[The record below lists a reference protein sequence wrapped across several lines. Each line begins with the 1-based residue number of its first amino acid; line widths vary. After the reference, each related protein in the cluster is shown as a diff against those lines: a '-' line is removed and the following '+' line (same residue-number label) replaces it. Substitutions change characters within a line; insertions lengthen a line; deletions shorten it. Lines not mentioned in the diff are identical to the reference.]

1 MKGVLIMRHEI
12 THIRIKS
19 NAISSTEKI
28 YEVLLEN
35 GESRTI
41 ETVLAL
47 LGIGASY
54 YYYNDRHEK
63 IDVQA
68 VHPIYKN
75 AYIRSDNDL
84 GIGDELLNL
93 PHF

>member
-1 MKGVLIMRHEI
+1 MVHEI
-12 THIRIKS
+12 THVRIKNNNVS
-19 NAISSTEKI
+19 TTEKI
-28 YEVLLEN
+28 YEVLLDN

-41 ETVLAL
+41 ETMLAL

-75 AYIRSDNDL
+75 AYIRSANDL